1 MSSEARNAALALLS
15 RRNHSRFE
23 IKQKLRRKGF
33 AGEEIEAALQDLAGR
48 GYLDDA
54 KTASAL
60 VASRSRSGKGRGRL
74 AAELAARGVSR
85 ADSEAAL
92 AGIDPADEEARLLAA
107 LEKRRRVLAPGLTPA
122 ARSKKLFDHLV
133 RRGFQ
138 PGAVLQALRKKGEPS
153 DDD

>member
-1 MSSEARNAALALLS
+1 MSAEARNAALALLS
-15 RRNHSRFE
+15 RRNHSRYE
-23 IKQKLRRKGF
+23 LKRKLRGKGF
-33 AGEEIEAALQDLAGR
+33 AGEEIEAALQDLAER

-54 KTASAL
+54 KTAAAF
-60 VASRSRSGKGRGRL
+60 VASRARSGKGRGRL

-92 AGIDPADEEARLLAA
+92 AGIDPGDEEARLLAA
-107 LEKRRRVLAPGLTPA
+107 LEKRRRTLAAGLTPA

-133 RRGFQ
+133 RRGFR